1 MWKDSKNPQD
11 RKKPQSTQWHQAPPP
26 APMGSSPYR
35 GGVVWGSL
43 WPLELRQQ
51 GHPSWTGQRVETRPR
66 VIPPMYQVDQ
76 LNHQDLLAVC
86 WHQLHWREC
95 VPALVLLPPS
105 EPQLLFF
112 TKCNYID
119 YWDDFDLPWPLLVTW
134 SQPDAPVMAEVI
146 SELEMIPSQH
156 RQCSRGINTK
166 WICGLLRGTIKS
178 KPLKETSDSSRGET
192 LSSRLSESTASS
204 WRLSQWFWKTDT
216 RSNWL
221 RSSFKVQRRLLTSIT
236 V

>member
-166 WICGLLRGTIKS
+166 WICGLSSEEPSSPNLWR
-178 KPLKETSDSSRGET
+178 KPVIPAEEKLFPQDSVSRQPLLGDFLSGSGRLTPGETDWGAHLKSRGD
-192 LSSRLSESTASS
+192 
-204 WRLSQWFWKTDT
+204 F
-216 RSNWL
+216 
-221 RSSFKVQRRLLTSIT
+221 
-236 V
+236 